1 MRVLVIDEEFPWP
14 LHSGKR
20 IRTYH
25 LIRELSRRHRIT
37 YLAYGHPDSPA
48 VAHFDSMSIEP
59 VLVRPP
65 NRTQE
70 GLRFYGRLL
79 FNLASP
85 HPYTVTSQYTARFHA
100 ELRRRVA
107 SKRYDLVICE
117 WSPYARF
124 LCGLNGIKKVIVAH
138 NLESAIWR
146 RYEETERHPLRRW
159 YVSVQRQKME
169 EFEGQCFSWA
179 NGATAVSESDAGVI
193 RAQYPGLPVEVIE
206 NGVDVNHF
214 QPPQNGAGSTPTV
227 MFSGAMD
234 WRPNQDAASY
244 FVSEVWP
251 LVRKRHPTARAFL
264 VGREPSAAIRTLG
277 KEAGVT
283 VTGTVDDVRPYI
295 AQASVCIVPLRVGG
309 GSRLKI
315 LEAMAMG
322 RAVVS
327 TRVGAEGL
335 RVRDG
340 EHLLV
345 ADSPEDFSQAVD
357 RCLNDAALRTQLGT
371 SGRRLVEAQ
380 YGWGKIAAV
389 YEDFLHTLTHG

>member
-48 VAHFDSMSIEP
+48 GAHFDSMSIEP
-59 VLVRPP
+59 VPVRPP
-65 NRTQE
+65 HRAQE

-85 HPYTVTSQYTARFHA
+85 HPYTVTSQYTARFRD
-100 ELRRRVA
+100 ELRRRVV
-107 SKRYDLVICE
+107 SRRYDLVICE

-124 LCGLNGIKKVIVAH
+124 LSDLQGIKKVIVAH
-138 NLESAIWR
+138 NLEAAIWR
-146 RYEETERHPLRRW
+146 RYEATERHPLRRW
-159 YVSVQRQKME
+159 YVAIQRRKME
-169 EFEGQCFSWA
+169 EFERRCFAWA
-179 NGATAVSESDAGVI
+179 DGATAVSESDAQVI
-193 RAQYPGLPVEVIE
+193 RAHHPGLPVEVIE
-206 NGVDVNHF
+206 NGVDVNYF
-214 QPPQNGAGSTPTV
+214 RPAPNGGDSTPSV

-251 LVRKRHPTARAFL
+251 LVRERHPTARAVL
-264 VGREPSAAIRTLG
+264 VGREPPAAIRALG
-277 KEAGVT
+277 KQAGVT

-295 AQASVCIVPLRVGG
+295 AAASVCIVPLRIGG

-322 RAVVS
+322 KAVVS
-327 TRVGAEGL
+327 TRIGAEGL

-345 ADSPEDFSQAVD
+345 ADRPQDFSQAVD
-357 RCLNDAALRTQLGT
+357 RCLNDAALRMQLGA
-371 SGRRLVEAQ
+371 SGRKLVEAQ
-380 YGWGKIAAV
+380 YGWGKIAAG